1 MSRPLRIAYEGAVYH
16 VMNRGL
22 NRQKIFYNNQD
33 YQKFIGILKDSV
45 SMWSCQ
51 IHAVSL
57 LPNHYHILLETP
69 CANISRVMRHIG
81 AVYTQWFNQQH
92 HRDGPVFR
100 GRFKAILVDE
110 DAYLVE
116 LLRYIHLN
124 PFKAKI
130 VKHAQDHRWTS
141 YQAYLRTLKNW
152 QWLATERLLDFFG
165 KDIKTAR
172 AELKKFTEAGIPKE
186 LDERL
191 SSKNWPSVFSSKN
204 FEQLINWNFV
214 KDLKNREVC
223 YKPYK
228 SFSLSIQSLKQIITE
243 CLDCHWSD
251 LKDPK
256 GKTLR
261 QKRCMALAVIQNEL
275 RLPHKKIVVDFGAL
289 SPSTVTRASQKA
301 QTINPVLWEYLV
313 KSVQNAKS
321 KI

>member
-152 QWLATERLLDFFG
+152 QWLATE
-165 KDIKTAR
+165 
-172 AELKKFTEAGIPKE
+172 
-186 LDERL
+186 
-191 SSKNWPSVFSSKN
+191 
-204 FEQLINWNFV
+204 
-214 KDLKNREVC
+214 
-223 YKPYK
+223 
-228 SFSLSIQSLKQIITE
+228 
-243 CLDCHWSD
+243 
-251 LKDPK
+251 
-256 GKTLR
+256 

-275 RLPHKKIVVDFGAL
+275 L
-289 SPSTVTRASQKA
+289 
-301 QTINPVLWEYLV
+301 
-313 KSVQNAKS
+313 
-321 KI
+321 